1 MDSSPQGRSEQE
13 LLAQVEV
20 QLLAAGYTYILRNS
34 DRKVR
39 CDLLC
44 YGTLPD
50 GTFAVV
56 AVAEVKASAN
66 KQTKDLAAPG
76 LLMAKSDF
84 DAEHA
89 YLITPDEIWQ
99 ASESSLSLER
109 LSSIPKLSK
118 TLGIVRSK
126 KIAVDLI
133 MRQLDRSRG
142 QSDIESSRGQS
153 DIESS
158 LTSLLSNL
166 EIEAGKVNWS
176 KPKTQID
183 GQVFLE
189 AYLELLNKLRGLHG
203 VSQATSSPKINLLFS
218 LLARWFPQSSQL
230 FDPTAGFGGS
240 LASAAKG
247 IIDSPGSQ
255 GQKIRAIGFELNP
268 NTVDLATKMSQLV
281 TSKVEASFEITDSL
295 ETPWPA
301 CDLLVSDPPLG
312 LYVGERQREEYPNPR
327 TIEEYIVY
335 KSAEGIVNGTIRH
348 GAIILTGRGWLR
360 NGGSSAHIRDYLAE
374 NGLVRALIGVPAL
387 NNATSMKLVAVVLG
401 RGSQDSVLADLG
413 DDWES
418 HLTGEVGDLR
428 DLINESF
435 RL

>member
-13 LLAQVEV
+13 LLAQVEG
-20 QLLAAGYTYILRNS
+20 QLLAAGFTYILRNS

-39 CDLLC
+39 CDLIC
-44 YGTLPD
+44 YGTMSD
-50 GTFAVV
+50 ETFAVA
-56 AVAEVKASAN
+56 AVVEVKASAN
-66 KQTKDLAAPG
+66 KQSRDLAAPG
-76 LLMAKSDF
+76 LLIAKSDF

-126 KIAVDLI
+126 QIAVDLI
-133 MRQLDRSRG
+133 TRLLDRGRG
-142 QSDIESSRGQS
+142 QSDIE
-153 DIESS
+153 IS

-166 EIEAGKVNWS
+166 EIEAGNVNWS

-203 VSQATSSPKINLLFS
+203 VAQATSSPKINLLFS

-230 FDPTAGFGGS
+230 FDPTAGFGGT

-247 IIDSPGSQ
+247 ITDNPGSQ
-255 GQKIRAIGFELNP
+255 GQKIKALGFEMNAT
-268 NTVDLATKMSQLV
+268 TVDLATKMSQLI
-281 TSKVEASFEITDSL
+281 TSKVEASFEKTDSL

-327 TIEEYIVY
+327 TIEDYIVY

-348 GAIILTGRGWLR
+348 GAIILTGRGWLS
-360 NGGSSAHIRDYLAE
+360 NGGSSARIRDYLAE

-401 RGSQDSVLADLG
+401 RGSQESVLADLG

>member
-13 LLAQVEV
+13 LFAQVEG

-44 YGTLPD
+44 YGTMPD

-133 MRQLDRSRG
+133 TRQLDR
-142 QSDIESSRGQS
+142 SRGQS

-166 EIEAGKVNWS
+166 EIEAGNVNWS

-203 VSQATSSPKINLLFS
+203 VDQATSSPKTNLLFS

-247 IIDSPGSQ
+247 ITDSPGYQ
-255 GQKIRAIGFELNP
+255 GQKIKGLGFELNT
-268 NTVDLATKMSQLV
+268 NTVDLATEMSQLV
-281 TSKVEASFEITDSL
+281 TSKLEASFEITDSL

-335 KSAEGIVNGTIRH
+335 KAAEGIVKGTIRH
-348 GAIILTGRGWLR
+348 GAIIVTSRGWLTK
-360 NGGSSAHIRDYLAE
+360 GGSASSIRSYLAE

-401 RGSQDSVLADLG
+401 RGSQESVLADLG

-428 DLINESF
+428 DLIDESF

>member
-13 LLAQVEV
+13 LLAQVEG

-44 YGTLPD
+44 YGTMPD

-133 MRQLDRSRG
+133 TRQLDR
-142 QSDIESSRGQS
+142 SRGQS

-166 EIEAGKVNWS
+166 EIEAGNVNWS

-203 VSQATSSPKINLLFS
+203 VAQATSSPKINLLFS

-247 IIDSPGSQ
+247 IIDSPGLQ

-268 NTVDLATKMSQLV
+268 HTVDLATKMSQLV

-360 NGGSSAHIRDYLAE
+360 NGGSSARIREYLAE
-374 NGLVRALIGVPAL
+374 NSLVRALIGVPAL

-401 RGSQDSVLADLG
+401 RGSQESVLADLG